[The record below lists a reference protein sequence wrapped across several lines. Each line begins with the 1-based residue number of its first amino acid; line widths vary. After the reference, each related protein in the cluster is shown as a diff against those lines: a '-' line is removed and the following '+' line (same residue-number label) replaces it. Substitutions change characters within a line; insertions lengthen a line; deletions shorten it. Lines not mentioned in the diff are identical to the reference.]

1 MRGFNIFKRIIVLV
15 VLISSTVSTFA
26 QARKP
31 AQGKPAKPAQKCS
44 GAWVGSVKYTRT
56 QTDTEEKTEKRVSG
70 MGEDNTKREFK
81 YDYNARVIVSE
92 SPERDG
98 STRAK
103 ATAKSKLSSTE
114 TTSATEKV
122 SCDRGKTWKTQS
134 GDFKHETILEGD
146 GDAAGAR
153 VRVGINMD
161 GTYNVSVGID
171 QITGTK
177 KGSYTANFSGQCT
190 QKKNINE
197 VGPEAETSIP
207 GNSLITDGSHRFDP
221 KNPNSISGSYTQ
233 KGIAGMEETIS
244 WKLRRCGSPL
254 MITEV
259 ELYQPRY
266 PSVTDWR
273 KIEKGSYT
281 IDGNMVKVVA
291 KIANLSGE
299 SKSTPIEFK
308 ELKLGE
314 VLPEGKNSITI
325 DPNEEREIHYIWDT
339 SGYAWKDGGELN
351 QPEID
356 RQVEVKIADDSKT
369 ESVEVRPKPVIVI
382 PGKWTD
388 KVSFDQFLKYFENMN
403 GAKWK
408 VDYARIFPTKK
419 AADNAPIVDTKIREI
434 QEHFNAWHV
443 DLVGHS
449 TGGLA
454 GRVYINDA
462 MGTLAD
468 GKPVVTNF
476 IMAGTPNAGTPCAFG
491 MDNIAV
497 RFFNR
502 VEDSFREL
510 TAANMKDFNK
520 RVRARKG
527 TKFYGLVG
535 HGYNKTCH
543 MTTPGDGL
551 VPAGSALRMVKTFK
565 YTAQPSTHEFMLGES
580 FNMKAV
586 HQWLAIG
593 PKGNHRPDVEDYTG
607 DMGEIG
613 QIESGDEF
621 NRRNYGAMFHS
632 FLPENGDQ
640 PGYDSDIEP
649 HFMTGLKLAP
659 GERKEIEIP
668 VKDGQRMAMN
678 LMAPK
683 GVSLTLLDDK
693 GNVIGSSTAGTPEAA
708 RTFRDISVEKQF
720 QRGIWKLRIESAEK
734 EESEVAIVMYI
745 F

>member
-1 MRGFNIFKRIIVLV
+1 MRGFNFLKQFIVLA

-26 QARKP
+26 QAKKP
-31 AQGKPAKPAQKCS
+31 AAPKAAQKCS

-56 QTDTEEKTEKRVSG
+56 QNDSEEKTEKRVSG
-70 MGEDNTKREFK
+70 MGEDKTKREFN
-81 YDYNARVIVSE
+81 YDYKAKVIVSE

-98 STRAK
+98 KTRAK

-114 TTSATEKV
+114 TTSSTEKV

-134 GDFKHETILEGD
+134 GDFKHESVLEGD
-146 GDAAGAR
+146 SDSAGAN

-161 GTYNVSVGID
+161 GTYNVSVSIEQFPG
-171 QITGTK
+171 K
-177 KGSYTANFSGQCT
+177 KNGSYTANFSGQCT
-190 QKKNINE
+190 QKKNIND
-197 VGPEAETSIP
+197 VSPEAEASIQ
-207 GNSLITDGSHRFDP
+207 GNSLITDGSHRFDG
-221 KNPNSISGSYTQ
+221 KDPNTISGSYTQ
-233 KGIAGMEETIS
+233 NGIAGMQETIS

-254 MITEV
+254 MITEL
-259 ELYQPRY
+259 ELYQPRH

-273 KIEKGSYT
+273 KIEPGNYT

-291 KIANLSGE
+291 KIANLSGQ
-299 SKSTPIEFK
+299 SKTTPIEFK

-314 VLPEGKNSITI
+314 LLPDGKTSITI
-325 DPNEEREIHYIWDT
+325 DPNEEREIHYMWDT

-356 RQVEVKIADDSKT
+356 RQIEVKITDDSKT
-369 ESVEVRPKPVIVI
+369 GSVEVRPKPVIVI
-382 PGKWTD
+382 PGRWTD
-388 KVSFDQFLKYFENMN
+388 KVSFDQFLKYFENM
-403 GAKWK
+403 KSTYWK
-408 VDYARIFPTKK
+408 VAYARIYPSKK
-419 AADNAPIVDTKIREI
+419 AADNAPILEQKIKEV
-434 QEHFNAWHV
+434 QEHTNAWHV

-454 GRVYINDA
+454 GRVYINDT
-462 MGTLAD
+462 MGTMAD
-468 GKPVVTNF
+468 GRPTVNTF
-476 IMAGTPNAGTPCAFG
+476 IMAGTPNSGTPCAFG
-491 MDNIAV
+491 LDNIAV

-502 VEDSFREL
+502 IDDSFREL
-510 TAANMKDFNK
+510 TSANMADFNK

-580 FNMKAV
+580 FNMKMI
-586 HQWLAIG
+586 HQWLAIS
-593 PKGNHRPDVEDYTG
+593 PKGNHKPDPEDYIG

-613 QIESGDEF
+613 QVVLGDDF
-621 NRRNYGAMFHS
+621 NRRNYGAMS
-632 FLPENGDQ
+632 DLPGMENTDK
-640 PGYDSDIEP
+640 PADDEDIEP
-649 HFMTGLKLAP
+649 SFMTGIKLAP
-659 GERKEIEIP
+659 GRSTEIEIP
-668 VKDGQRMAMN
+668 VTDGKSLAMN

-683 GVSLTLLDDK
+683 GVSLTLVDEK
-693 GNVIGSSTAGTPEAA
+693 GNVVGSNLAGTPEAA
-708 RTFRDISVEKQF
+708 RTFRSIGVDKPF
-720 QRGIWKLRIESAEK
+720 QKGNWKLKVTSAEK
-734 EESEVAIVMYI
+734 EESEIAVVLFI